1 MLRQRLFTAA
11 LLAPLLLLAIMTLPT
26 QWLAGVLSLI
36 ILAGAWELSQITQI
50 GLAKHRFFALV
61 LLALMM
67 AAGYFTQDFSELYR
81 LYGLVTVFWGLA
93 ALALIRRQRPLLQ
106 VIGQRWGALLVGS
119 ALLLA
124 TWLAVVQ
131 IHQTAGPD
139 WLISLLLLTWA
150 VDSGAYFAGRRW
162 GKRKLAPEVSPG
174 KTWEGAYGAMV
185 IAWLWAIGAAWWHSV
200 PLFATVPLS
209 LIITWLSIG
218 GDLGESLLK
227 RQAQVKDSGHLL
239 PGHGGILDRIDSLLA
254 AAPAFA
260 LALHLMGQMP

>member
-11 LLAPLLLLAIMTLPT
+11 LLAPLLLLAILILPGP
-26 QWLAGVLSLI
+26 WLAGLLGLIVLV
-36 ILAGAWELSQITQI
+36 GAWELSQISQI
-50 GLAKHRFFALV
+50 SLLQHRILAVA
-61 LLALMM
+61 LLALML
-67 AAGYFTQDFSELYR
+67 AAGYLTQDFAELYR
-81 LYGLVTVFWGLA
+81 LYGLVSMFWIGTT
-93 ALALIRRQRPLLQ
+93 LALIRRQRPLLR
-106 VIGQRWGALLVGS
+106 VLGQRWGALLVGS
-119 ALLLA
+119 ICLLA
-124 TWLAVVQ
+124 TWLAAVH

-139 WLISLLLLTWA
+139 WLISLLLLIWA
-150 VDSGAYFAGRRW
+150 VDTGAYVAGRCW
-162 GKRKLAPEVSPG
+162 GKRKLAPEISPG

-185 IAWLWAIGAAWWHSV
+185 AAWLWALGAAWWHSV

-260 LALHLMGQMP
+260 LALHMLGQMP